1 MLKYEQAE
9 ISEVE
14 RRQIRV
20 QRTYKILIK
29 PLCFFY
35 LKAYP
40 LNRFEL
46 FSRKIDYEAYA
57 KVIEP

>member
-1 MLKYEQAE
+1 MKYEQTE
-9 ISEVE
+9 VSEVE
-14 RRQIRV
+14 RGQIRV
-20 QRTYKILIK
+20 QRTYKVLVE

-35 LKAYP
+35 LKAYS

-46 FSRKIDYEAYA
+46 FSWKIYDEAYA